1 MEDRIIFLKKV
12 SELFV
17 QNGAKSLTMD
27 DIAKAFSIS
36 KKTLYQNYKNKEVL
50 LEEVLDFLLKQLLEQ
65 LKAEEEKSLNPIEK
79 MLLREPK
86 IEQISENNRTVFV
99 RQLIK
104 YYPEIYNMHIV
115 NVYKG
120 IYEILKHNVIKGR
133 EQGLYEKDFDI
144 ETYAKYFLELM
155 FAFDS
160 SPLFEEEQKIGRSNY
175 CQGVVRFYLNAIVTP
190 KGKEFL
196 NQLTY
201 NNEK

>member
-1 MEDRIIFLKKV
+1 MEDKNIFLKKV
-12 SELFV
+12 SDLFL

-27 DIAKAFSIS
+27 EIARAFSMS

-50 LEEVLDFLLKQLLEQ
+50 LEEVLNFLLKQLLEQ
-65 LKAEEEKSLNPIEK
+65 LKAEEEKNLNPVEK

-86 IEQISENNRTVFV
+86 IEQISKNNKTFFV

-160 SPLFEEEQKIGRSNY
+160 SPLFEEEQKEGRSNY

-190 KGKEFL
+190 KGKEIL
-196 NQLTY
+196 NQLEY

>member
-79 MLLREPK
+79 MLLRETK

-104 YYPEIYNMHIV
+104 YYPEIYNIHIV

>member
-104 YYPEIYNMHIV
+104 YYPEIYNIHIV

-144 ETYAKYFLELM
+144 KTYAKYFLELM

>member
-79 MLLREPK
+79 MLLRETK

-104 YYPEIYNMHIV
+104 YYPEIYNIHIV

-160 SPLFEEEQKIGRSNY
+160 SPLFEEEQRIGRSNY

>member
-79 MLLREPK
+79 MLLRETK

-120 IYEILKHNVIKGR
+120 IYEIFKHNVIKGR

>member
-27 DIAKAFSIS
+27 DIVKAFSIS

-79 MLLREPK
+79 MLLRETK

>member
-104 YYPEIYNMHIV
+104 YYPDIYNMHIV

>member
-79 MLLREPK
+79 MLLRETK

>member
-120 IYEILKHNVIKGR
+120 VYEILKHNVIKGR

-160 SPLFEEEQKIGRSNY
+160 SPLFEEEQKVGRSNY

>member
-1 MEDRIIFLKKV
+1 MKKV
-12 SELFV
+12 SDLFL

-27 DIAKAFSIS
+27 EIARAFSMS
-36 KKTLYQNYKNKEVL
+36 KKTLYQNYKNKEIL
-50 LEEVLDFLLKQLLEQ
+50 LEEVLNFLLKQLLEQ
-65 LKAEEEKSLNPIEK
+65 LKAEEEKNLNPIEK

-86 IEQISENNRTVFV
+86 IEQISKNNKTFFV

-115 NVYKG
+115 DVYKG
-120 IYEILKHNVIKGR
+120 VYEILKHNVSKGR
-133 EQGLYEKDFDI
+133 EQGLYEKNFDI
-144 ETYAKYFLELM
+144 ETYTKYFLELM

-160 SPLFEEEQKIGRSNY
+160 SPLFEEEQKGGRSNH

-190 KGKEFL
+190 KGKEIL
-196 NQLTY
+196 NQLEY

>member
-1 MEDRIIFLKKV
+1 MEDKNIFLKKV
-12 SELFV
+12 SDLFL

-27 DIAKAFSIS
+27 EIARAFSMS
-36 KKTLYQNYKNKEVL
+36 KKTLYQNYKNKEIL
-50 LEEVLDFLLKQLLEQ
+50 LEEVLNFLLKQLLEQ
-65 LKAEEEKSLNPIEK
+65 LKAEEEKNLNPIEK

-86 IEQISENNRTVFV
+86 IEQISKNNKTFFV

-133 EQGLYEKDFDI
+133 EQGLYENDFDI

-160 SPLFEEEQKIGRSNY
+160 SPLFEEEQKVGRSNY

>member
-1 MEDRIIFLKKV
+1 MEDKFIFLKKV
-12 SELFV
+12 SELFL

-50 LEEVLDFLLKQLLEQ
+50 LEEVLGFLLEELLEQ

-79 MLLREPK
+79 MLLREPR
-86 IEQISENNRTVFV
+86 IEQISENNKTFFV

-104 YYPEIYNMHIV
+104 YYPDIYSTHIV

-120 IYEILKHNVIKGR
+120 VYEILKYNVIKGR
-133 EQGLYEKDFDI
+133 EQGLYEEDFDI

-160 SPLFEEEQKIGRSNY
+160 SPLFEEEHKVGRGNY

-190 KGKEFL
+190 KGKEIL
-196 NQLTY
+196 NQLQY

>member
-1 MEDRIIFLKKV
+1 MKKV